1 MNMNT
6 YFDPQD
12 APSAKWGEAYVTVDG
27 NRYSFFNAK
36 SCEVKANIATKE
48 IPILGRSIKGR
59 KAVGMEVKITMTVY
73 KCSEHFDDI
82 VEKFKKTGVL
92 PTFDLQVSND
102 DPASAMGR
110 SSKIYNDCVIDGDVL
125 LSMFEA
131 DGEVIEQEIT
141 AYAMDYSSA
150 AKYKA
155 PEYM

>member
-1 MNMNT
+1 MKMNT

-12 APSAKWGEAYVTVDG
+12 APSSKWGEAYVTVKG
-27 NRYSFFNAK
+27 NRYSYFNAK
-36 SCEVKANIATKE
+36 DCEVTANIETKE
-48 IPILGRSIKGR
+48 VPMLNRTVKGR
-59 KAVGMEVKITMTVY
+59 KPVGMEVKITMTVY

-82 VEKFKKTGVL
+82 VTEFKNTGVL
-92 PTFDLQVSND
+92 PTFDLQVSNE

-125 LSMFEA
+125 LSMLKA
-131 DGEVIEQEIT
+131 DGDYIEQKIT

-155 PEYM
+155 PGYM